1 MAIVVFFVERR
12 QTDLVRQQS
21 RGHGA
26 ALAQAVADLSV
37 NPLVYRDI
45 LALQQNMQ
53 RAAEDPDVLYA
64 IIFNQDAKA
73 LAANEQARR
82 NFTPEL
88 LEMGAEMGW
97 LTRGQVLIG
106 EDSISRLA
114 IATCR
119 YSRSLLPFS

>member
-1 MAIVVFFVERR
+1 MIYRVPLRLRTRFILSATALITLLMAIVVFFVERR

-21 RGHGA
+21 RAHGA

-64 IIFNQDAKA
+64 IIFNK
-73 LAANEQARR
+73 ESK
-82 NFTPEL
+82 
-88 LEMGAEMGW
+88 GHG
-97 LTRGQVLIG
+97 GQ
-106 EDSISRLA
+106 
-114 IATCR
+114 
-119 YSRSLLPFS
+119 